1 MGKVKTNHIIRQ
13 NGFFDKIR
21 TLRFERP
28 QRFLILKKVPF
39 RRVIWLV
46 SFKIHVSGPS
56 TALVDFV
63 YVPQCQ
69 GHRVVLDAKHHR
81 CSL

>member
-1 MGKVKTNHIIRQ
+1 MDNVKTSHITRR

-46 SFKIHVSGPS
+46 LSFICLNERDK
-56 TALVDFV
+56 
-63 YVPQCQ
+63 
-69 GHRVVLDAKHHR
+69 R
-81 CSL
+81 CHKLSIELLSS